1 MSSTSNRHRNDIY
14 GDLKGPD
21 ASETVPAIPAAT
33 VLLLK
38 EGSNGADVLML
49 HKNSKMAFGGMWV
62 FPGGKIDQAD
72 FPENGDTNKAA
83 ANAAVREAK
92 EEADIDIDQNDFVWF
107 AHWSP
112 PPAGQAKRFAT
123 WFFAAPVLVDGPISV
138 DGGEIRDFEWINPAA
153 ALEKHAVGDIDLA
166 PPTWVSL
173 YHLAR
178 YESIDRILEH
188 FNSEEPRVYETRVVE
203 QEGIRVAMW
212 KEDAGYG
219 VWDAGIEGPRHR
231 LLMKPGGFVFE
242 HSAVEY

>member
-1 MSSTSNRHRNDIY
+1 MSNTTNRHRNDMY
-14 GDLKGPD
+14 GDLQGSD
-21 ASETVPAIPAAT
+21 ASKTLPAIPSAT

-38 EGSNGADVLML
+38 DGPAGADVLML

-72 FPENGDTNKAA
+72 FPDDGDVDQAA

-92 EEADIDIDQNDFVWF
+92 EEAGIDINQDDFVWF

-112 PPAGQAKRFAT
+112 PPSGQTKRFAT
-123 WFFAAPVLVDGPISV
+123 WFFAAPVLVDGPIRV
-138 DGGEIRDFEWINPAA
+138 DGGEIRDYEWINPVA
-153 ALEKHAVGDIDLA
+153 ALEKHAAGDIDLA

-178 YESIDRILEH
+178 YGTTGRILEH
-188 FNSEEPRVYETRVVE
+188 FGSQEPRVYETRVVE
-203 QEGIRVAMW
+203 HEGIRVAMW
-212 KEDAGYG
+212 KEDAGYEAS
-219 VWDAGIEGPRHR
+219 DASIEGARHR
-231 LLMKPGGFVFE
+231 LLMKPGGFIFD